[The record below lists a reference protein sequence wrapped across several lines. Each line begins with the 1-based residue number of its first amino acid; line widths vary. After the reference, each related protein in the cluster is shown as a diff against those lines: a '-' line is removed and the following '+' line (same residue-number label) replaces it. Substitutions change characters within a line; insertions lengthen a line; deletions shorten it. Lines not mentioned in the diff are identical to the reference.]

1 MRSSWT
7 RMLALWSLP
16 CAVTVHD
23 LPGQSRTADRCEV
36 RDVIAGETL
45 RCRDGRRLRLL
56 LVDAPESD
64 QQPLGS
70 RAAAALLALAPPG
83 TMLALEY
90 DVDRTDG
97 YGATLA
103 YAYLPDGRMLNEEIA
118 RAGFASV
125 SIFPPN
131 VKHADRVRAAARAAR
146 AARRGV
152 WSAALEACPAI
163 DRRRGLC

>member
-23 LPGQSRTADRCEV
+23 LPAQSRTADRCEV

-56 LVDAPESD
+56 LIDAPESD
-64 QQPLGS
+64 QEPLGS
-70 RAAAALLALAPPG
+70 TAVEALFALAPLG
-83 TMLALEY
+83 TLLALEY
-90 DVDRTDG
+90 DVDRNDG

-131 VKHADRVRAAARAAR
+131 VKHAARIRSAARAAR
-146 AARRGV
+146 AARRGM
-152 WSAALEACPAI
+152 WIAAPGECPAV